1 MQKLALIKG
10 YSIDPPLEEG
20 LDRRIQRLL
29 SVKANMIARK
39 VNIKGLNYVGRVID
53 CGEVFC
59 TVRLLSGT
67 LVVVPRKLVQLI
79 NEKLLRR
86 LIQLPRS

>member
-1 MQKLALIKG
+1 
-10 YSIDPPLEEG
+10 LEEG
-20 LDRRIQRLL
+20 LDGRIQRLL
-29 SVKANMIARK
+29 SLEANMIARK
-39 VNIKGLNYVGRVID
+39 VNIKGLDYVGRVID

-79 NEKLLRR
+79 NERLFRR
-86 LIQLPRS
+86 VLQFHRS